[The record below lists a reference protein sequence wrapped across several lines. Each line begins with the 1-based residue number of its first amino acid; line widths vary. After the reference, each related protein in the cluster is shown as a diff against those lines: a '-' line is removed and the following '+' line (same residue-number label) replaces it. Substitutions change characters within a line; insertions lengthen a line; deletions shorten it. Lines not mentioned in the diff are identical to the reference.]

1 MCGTMLYNVLHMPA
15 GVCPV
20 TTVRKD
26 ECTYSCP
33 KSQDD
38 KLARLARKVRRGG
51 CCAVVMVCNASWHA
65 CSRRT
70 VHHAYA
76 WCQVMETAEGL
87 PFTVQVAALPFQD
100 EVALRVMKMIE
111 DSLPVPFVVG
121 SHLRA
126 QAL

>member
-51 CCAVVMVCNASWHA
+51 GGGGGGGAVRW
-65 CSRRT
+65 
-70 VHHAYA
+70 
-76 WCQVMETAEGL
+76 
-87 PFTVQVAALPFQD
+87 
-100 EVALRVMKMIE
+100 
-111 DSLPVPFVVG
+111 
-121 SHLRA
+121 
-126 QAL
+126 